1 MDTSASV
8 QHRGMI
14 TISIMLATIMQVI
27 DMTIVNVALPH
38 MQGNMSAT
46 QDQISWVLTSYIV
59 SAAIMTPLTG
69 VLASR
74 FGRKH
79 LFAASVVGFTIA
91 SMLCGAATSLE
102 QIVIYRVLQGALGAS
117 LVPLA
122 QAVLLDTYPRERHG
136 SAMALWG
143 MGVMVGPILGPTLG
157 GYLTEYYSWRW
168 AFYINVPLGILALL
182 GILAFVPQTEKR
194 RGGRFDFFGF
204 ALLSLAIGALQMMLD
219 RGNSLDWFGSAEIV
233 LETVLAGLAL
243 YMFLVHMFTAKKP
256 FIEPALFKD
265 RNFVA
270 GLTLI
275 FVVGVM
281 LLATLALLP
290 PFLQNLL
297 GFPVVTAGLVLAPRG
312 VGTFFAMLV
321 VGRLVARVDTRYLVL
336 FGLTMTAVS
345 MWQMAG
351 WTLDVGIKD
360 IVVTGVV
367 QGIGL
372 GFIFVPLSTAAFA
385 TLAPELRNEGTAM
398 FSLIRNIGSS
408 IGISLV
414 MTILGER
421 LQIDHAALA
430 DRLTPFRSAM
440 SWAPRAWDL
449 GTLTGPLALNGE
461 VTRQAAMMAYLDDFR
476 LMMYMTVVAV
486 PLLLLLR
493 PPPRQRSAPAT
504 EAQTAAAAEP
514 RGEQTAHAVME

>member
-1 MDTSASV
+1 MDTKYPER
-8 QHRGMI
+8 HLGMI
-14 TISIMLATIMQVI
+14 TISIMLATIMQVV

-59 SAAIMTPLTG
+59 AAAIMTPVTG
-69 VLASR
+69 VLAAR
-74 FGRKH
+74 FGRKR
-79 LFAASVVGFTIA
+79 LFAGSVVGFTIA
-91 SMLCGAATSLE
+91 SALCGWATSLD
-102 QIVIYRVLQGALGAS
+102 QIVIYRVLQGAVGAS
-117 LVPLA
+117 LVPLS
-122 QAVLLDTYPRERHG
+122 QAVLLDTYPREKHG

-143 MGVMVGPILGPTLG
+143 VGVMVGPILGPTLG

-168 AFYINVPLGILALL
+168 AFYINVPVGVLALL
-182 GILAFVPQTEKR
+182 GILAFVPETER
-194 RGGRFDFFGF
+194 QPNRGFDFFGF
-204 ALLSLAIGALQMMLD
+204 AMLSIAIGSLQLMLD
-219 RGNSLDWFGSAEIV
+219 RGNSLDWFGSREIV
-233 LETVLAGLAL
+233 AEAVIAALAF
-243 YMFLVHMFTAKKP
+243 YMFLVHMFTAEKP

-265 RNFVA
+265 RNFAA
-270 GLTLI
+270 GLTLM

-312 VGTFFAMLV
+312 IGTMFAMLA
-321 VGRLVARVDTRYLVL
+321 VGRLVTRVDTRYLVL
-336 FGLTMTAVS
+336 FGLTMTAIS

-351 WTLDVGIKD
+351 FNLEVGVRD

-367 QGIGL
+367 QGVGL

-385 TLAPELRNEGTAM
+385 TLDQRYRNEGTAM

-414 MTILGER
+414 VTVLGQR
-421 LQIDHAALA
+421 TQINHAGIGAN
-430 DRLTPFRSAM
+430 LTPFRDAM
-440 SWAPRAWDL
+440 HWLPRMWDL
-449 GTLTGPLALNGE
+449 GTPMGPVALEGE
-461 VTRQAAMMAYLDDFR
+461 VTRQAVMLAYLDDFR
-476 LMMYMTVVAV
+476 FMTLMTLLAV

-493 PPPRQRSAPAT
+493 PAPRRPSGGAGRPGSAPA
-504 EAQTAAAAEP
+504 AGPGAGSASVAAD
-514 RGEQTAHAVME
+514 